1 MTIKTRTVY
10 LQALRQLRPNIYKFG
25 ELIEDVTSHPATKR
39 TVESHARNYDA
50 ASDPELEEIYTA
62 TSIFTGEKILRWN
75 SMMQEPEDLIMN
87 MKMKRQNYRR
97 TGSCTGAVC
106 VGWNAMNVMWAVS
119 SEIDKEHGTDYQA
132 RLKDWILAA
141 EEKGLTVAGAL
152 TDAKGNRS
160 LKPSEQPD
168 PDTNLRV
175 VEVRDD
181 GIIIRGAKL
190 MICGTAASQ
199 EIFLLSGG
207 IYGEADQDFA
217 LACVVPRDIEGLTI
231 VEATRPSDR
240 RELEDTADVETP
252 DTGVTQG
259 WLLFEDVFVPK
270 ERVFMCKEYK
280 YTAKCIQYFTTNYR
294 ACIGACVCGQGDV
307 MIGASVLMARANGLS
322 AKTFSDK
329 LVSMSLNNTVT
340 YGLGAGA
347 VALGFKHPSGSYF
360 ADPHT
365 AHANK
370 VMVATLPYEVKRLT
384 QEIGGGIVETG
395 CMPSYKDFTNPQY
408 GHLIQKCLKAGEGSA
423 ESRFKAARLSE
434 WLTIGAGVP
443 GCMHGGGSPDGA
455 KLVVRATTPLEE
467 YADYARKII
476 NIEEEIAEPQK
487 KLKK

>member
-1 MTIKTRTVY
+1 VTLRTREDY
-10 LQALRQLRPNIYKFG
+10 LAALRALRPNIYKFG
-25 ELIEDVTSHPATKR
+25 ELIEDVTTHPATRR
-39 TVESHARNYDA
+39 TVESHALNYDA
-50 ASDPELEEIYTA
+50 ANDPELADIYTT
-62 TSIFTGEKILRWN
+62 TSIFSGERVLRWN
-75 SMMQEPEDLIMN
+75 SMMQSSADLIGN
-87 MKMKRQNYRR
+87 MRMKRQNYRR

-106 VGWNAMNVMWAVS
+106 VGWNAMNVMWAVC
-119 SEIDKEHGTDYQA
+119 SEMDQEHGTDYQA
-132 RLKDWILAA
+132 RLKKWILSA
-141 EEKGLTVAGAL
+141 EERGITVAGAL

-168 PDTNLRV
+168 PDTNLRI
-175 VEVRDD
+175 VEDRED
-181 GIIIRGAKL
+181 GIVIRGAKL

-199 EIFLLSGG
+199 EIFLLPGG
-207 IYGEADQDFA
+207 IYGSADTDYA
-217 LACVVPRDIEGLTI
+217 IACVVPRDIEGLTI

-240 RELEDTADVETP
+240 RELEETGNAECP

-259 WLLFEDVFVPK
+259 WLLFEDVFVPN
-270 ERVFMCKEYK
+270 ERVFMCRESK
-280 YTAKCIQYFTTNYR
+280 YTAKFIQYFTANYR
-294 ACIGACVCGQGDV
+294 ACIGGCVTGQGDV

-329 LVSMSLNNTVT
+329 LVQMSINNTIT

-347 VALGFKHPSGSYF
+347 MALGFEHPSGSYF

-395 CMPSYKDFTNPQY
+395 CMPSYKDFTDPKY
-408 GHLIQKCLKAGEGSA
+408 GHLIQKYLKAGDASA

-434 WLTIGAGVP
+434 WLTIGSGVP

-455 KLVVRATTPLEE
+455 KLVVRATTPLQE
-467 YADYARKII
+467 YANYAR
-476 NIEEEIAEPQK
+476 NIMNIDEEIAEPAKKQK
-487 KLKK
+487 S

>member
-1 MTIKTRTVY
+1 MTIKNRTDY
-10 LQALRQLRPNIYKFG
+10 LQALRKLRPNIYKFG
-25 ELIEDVTSHPATKR
+25 ELIEDVTTHPATKR

-50 ASDPELEEIYTA
+50 AHDPELEEIYTA
-62 TSIFTGEKILRWN
+62 TSIFSGQKILRWN
-75 SMMQEPEDLIMN
+75 SMMQEAEDLIMN

-132 RLKDWILAA
+132 RLKNWILSA

-199 EIFLLSGG
+199 EIFLLPGG
-207 IYGEADQDFA
+207 IYGEPDQDFA
-217 LACVVPRDIEGLTI
+217 LACVVPRDIKGLTI

-259 WLLFEDVFVPK
+259 WLLFEDVFVPR

-340 YGLGAGA
+340 YGLGVGA
-347 VALGFKHPSGSYF
+347 IALGFKHPSGSYF

-408 GHLIQKCLKAGEGSA
+408 GHLIQKCLKAGQGSA

-467 YADYARKII
+467 YAGYAKKII

-487 KLKK
+487 NLKK